1 VGSSTV
7 DENGPW
13 LRKVADYTVQNLLYE
28 ISLRDTGTN
37 SFVET
42 SYYRLYTTS
51 NTISMNAITRAW
63 RLQLEEC
70 REEKARAS

>member
-1 VGSSTV
+1 V
-7 DENGPW
+7 DPDP
-13 LRKVADYTVQNLLYE
+13 AFLL
-28 ISLRDTGTN
+28 N
-37 SFVET
+37 PVET

-70 REEKARAS
+70 REEKARA

>member
-1 VGSSTV
+1 MLV
-7 DENGPW
+7 
-13 LRKVADYTVQNLLYE
+13 YLL
-28 ISLRDTGTN
+28 SD
-37 SFVET
+37 FVET

>member
-1 VGSSTV
+1 
-7 DENGPW
+7 
-13 LRKVADYTVQNLLYE
+13 LYVKDGFGHLGMNKKFWKQLH
-28 ISLRDTGTN
+28 IRN
-37 SFVET
+37 FVET

>member
-1 VGSSTV
+1 LLPINP
-7 DENGPW
+7 DFEENKFKP
-13 LRKVADYTVQNLLYE
+13 VYSV
-28 ISLRDTGTN
+28 
-37 SFVET
+37 FVET

>member
-1 VGSSTV
+1 MRPRRILVKFAIYGKNEV
-7 DENGPW
+7 FCYRFRCPP
-13 LRKVADYTVQNLLYE
+13 
-28 ISLRDTGTN
+28 
-37 SFVET
+37 VET

-51 NTISMNAITRAW
+51 NTISMNAVTRAW